1 MFVTV
6 FRLLLLGF
14 PERGGDF
21 RFVIPGA
28 LAGSAEVLGEQT
40 SIVFAYFS
48 VGRMWIVR
56 ECTSAPPSPVQCGGA
71 LSKKKR
77 PLGCSPFL
85 EEDESTDFWLLLVT
99 DKAFASELSSSTSFV
114 SLERKFLPKRK
125 PLSGETSVSA
135 NLLHD
140 LSTASRILAHL
151 IWEICSDALP
161 TLHKVHW
168 MSVSTSIAGTLI
180 SWSFS
185 RPFFKSCCQAD
196 VSGRTHASTAA

>member
-1 MFVTV
+1 M
-6 FRLLLLGF
+6 
-14 PERGGDF
+14 
-21 RFVIPGA
+21 IPGA
-28 LAGSAEVLGEQT
+28 LAGSAQVLGEQT

-56 ECTSAPPSPVQCGGA
+56 ECTSALPSPVQCGGA

-140 LSTASRILAHL
+140 LSTAGSPDLG
-151 IWEICSDALP
+151 EIMVPFLWQLFPKEVC
-161 TLHKVHW
+161 HKFVNSW
-168 MSVSTSIAGTLI
+168 RGTYWQVWLEML
-180 SWSFS
+180 FE
-185 RPFFKSCCQAD
+185 
-196 VSGRTHASTAA
+196 

>member
-1 MFVTV
+1 MFA
-6 FRLLLLGF
+6 RF
-14 PERGGDF
+14 P
-21 RFVIPGA
+21 
-28 LAGSAEVLGEQT
+28 
-40 SIVFAYFS
+40 

-56 ECTSAPPSPVQCGGA
+56 EHTSALPSPVQCGGA
-71 LSKKKR
+71 LSKKKPTR
-77 PLGCSPFL
+77 LLTL
-85 EEDESTDFWLLLVT
+85 EEDESTDFWFLLVT
-99 DKAFASELSSSTSFV
+99 DKAFACELSSSTSFV
-114 SLERKFLPKRK
+114 SLEQKFSPKRK

-161 TLHKVHW
+161 TIHKVHW
-168 MSVSTSIAGTLI
+168 MSVSTSIAGTRI

-185 RPFFKSCCQAD
+185 RPFSKSCCQAD